1 MKVKVFTPNHN
12 GKIEF
17 TPAELEKLLNEVYED
32 GQRNCNCNKSI
43 TWTNPY
49 INTTPYYSTT
59 CATNSDKDSTTI
71 PAINDIK
78 THIAIDSTDAAE
90 ISKHIDK
97 FIKNAT
103 TQNDVFS
110 KLAKEL
116 NF

>member
-1 MKVKVFTPNHN
+1 MKVKVFQTNSH

-17 TPAELEKLLNEVYED
+17 TCAELEKLLNEVYED

-43 TWTNPY
+43 TWTSPY

-71 PAINDIK
+71 AAINDIK
-78 THIAIDSTDAAE
+78 PHITLDPTEAAE
-90 ISKHIDK
+90 LSKHIDK
-97 FIKNAT
+97 IIKNAT
-103 TQNDVFS
+103 AQNDVFS